1 MISIMEKKKHIVI
14 IDDEQDILE
23 LLRYNLDKIGYR
35 TTCLL
40 DGESAIKEI
49 RESIPDLILLDL
61 MLPGIDGLDVCRIL
75 KNSEQTAKIP
85 IIMITAKGED
95 TDVVKGLEIGA
106 DDYVTKPFSLKV
118 LFARVNALIRR
129 KNEHLNSNNE
139 IQFKEILIHPGK
151 REVKV
156 GNKKIELTFSEFQIL
171 YLLAGRP
178 NIVFTR
184 QQIIDEIHGI
194 NYHVTD
200 RSIDFQIVGLRQKL
214 GKAKNHIKTVRGVGY
229 KFNPD
234 Q

>member
-1 MISIMEKKKHIVI
+1 MENKKHIVI

-129 KNEHLNSNNE
+129 KNEYLNSNNK

-214 GKAKNHIKTVRGVGY
+214 GKAKKYIQTIRSVGY
-229 KFNPD
+229 KFNPEE
-234 Q
+234 

>member
-1 MISIMEKKKHIVI
+1 MENKKHIVI

-75 KNSEQTAKIP
+75 KNSKQTTKIP

>member
-1 MISIMEKKKHIVI
+1 
-14 IDDEQDILE
+14 
-23 LLRYNLDKIGYR
+23 
-35 TTCLL
+35 
-40 DGESAIKEI
+40 
-49 RESIPDLILLDL
+49 
-61 MLPGIDGLDVCRIL
+61 
-75 KNSEQTAKIP
+75 
-85 IIMITAKGED
+85 MITAKGED

-214 GKAKNHIKTVRGVGY
+214 GKAKKYIETVRGVGY

>member
-1 MISIMEKKKHIVI
+1 MENKKHIVI

-61 MLPGIDGLDVCRIL
+61 MLPAIDGLDVCRIL

-214 GKAKNHIKTVRGVGY
+214 VNAKKYIETVRGVGY

>member
-1 MISIMEKKKHIVI
+1 MENKKHIVI
-14 IDDEQDILE
+14 IDDELDILE
-23 LLRYNLDKIGYR
+23 LLRYNLDKIGYK
-35 TTCLL
+35 TTCLF

-129 KNEHLNSNNE
+129 KNEYLNSNNE

-214 GKAKNHIKTVRGVGY
+214 GKAKKYIETVRGVGY

>member
-1 MISIMEKKKHIVI
+1 MENKKHIVI

-214 GKAKNHIKTVRGVGY
+214 VNAKKYIETVRGVGY

>member
-1 MISIMEKKKHIVI
+1 MENKKHIVI

-139 IQFKEILIHPGK
+139 IQFKAILIHPGK

-214 GKAKNHIKTVRGVGY
+214 VNAKKYIETVRGVGY

>member
-1 MISIMEKKKHIVI
+1 MENKKHIVI
-14 IDDEQDILE
+14 IDDERDILE

-75 KNSEQTAKIP
+75 KNSKQTTKIP

>member
-1 MISIMEKKKHIVI
+1 MENKKHIVI

-75 KNSEQTAKIP
+75 KNSKQTAKIP

-214 GKAKNHIKTVRGVGY
+214 VNAKKYIETVRGVGY

>member
-1 MISIMEKKKHIVI
+1 MENKKHIVI

-75 KNSEQTAKIP
+75 KNSKQTAKIP

>member
-1 MISIMEKKKHIVI
+1 MENKKHIVI

>member
-1 MISIMEKKKHIVI
+1 MENKKHIVI
-14 IDDEQDILE
+14 IDDERDILE

-139 IQFKEILIHPGK
+139 MQFKEILIHPGK

-214 GKAKNHIKTVRGVGY
+214 VNAKKYIETVRGVGY

>member
-1 MISIMEKKKHIVI
+1 MENKKHIVI

-156 GNKKIELTFSEFQIL
+156 GNKKIDLTFSEFQIL

-214 GKAKNHIKTVRGVGY
+214 VNAKKYIETVRGVGY
-229 KFNPD
+229 KFNHD

>member
-1 MISIMEKKKHIVI
+1 MENKKHIVI
-14 IDDEQDILE
+14 IDDERDILE

-75 KNSEQTAKIP
+75 KNSKQTTKIP

-129 KNEHLNSNNE
+129 KNEYLNSNNE

>member
-1 MISIMEKKKHIVI
+1 MENKKHIVI
-14 IDDEQDILE
+14 IDDERDILE

-75 KNSEQTAKIP
+75 KNSKQTAKIP

>member
-1 MISIMEKKKHIVI
+1 MENKKHIVI

-23 LLRYNLDKIGYR
+23 LLRYNFDKIGYR
-35 TTCLL
+35 TTCLS
-40 DGESAIKEI
+40 DGESALKEI
-49 RESIPDLILLDL
+49 RESLPDLILLDL

-75 KNSEQTAKIP
+75 KNSEQTLKIP

-95 TDVVKGLEIGA
+95 PDVIKGLEIGA

-118 LFARVNALIRR
+118 LFARVNALLRR
-129 KNEHLNSNNE
+129 RADSLNSNNE
-139 IQFKEILIHPGK
+139 IQIKEISIHPGK
-151 REVKV
+151 RRVKV
-156 GNKKIELTFSEFQIL
+156 RNKKIELTFSQFQIL

-178 NIVFTR
+178 NIVFSR

-214 GKAKNHIKTVRGVGY
+214 GKAKKYIQTIRSVGY
-229 KFNPD
+229 KFNPEE
-234 Q
+234 